1 MRHAIKILLLG
12 LGYIGLAA
20 CSANAQQQKGPA
32 PEHQAMM
39 VEAYRTSVNEISFIA
54 ESTGCSQNEDFS
66 LKVEQSS
73 QTDALITIVRD
84 KVDHCKRMPFAK
96 TFTLPLGAELQ
107 GKKLSIT
114 NPTSKSLTKQ

>member
-1 MRHAIKILLLG
+1 MIRAFKTVLLG
-12 LGYIGLAA
+12 LISISLAA
-20 CSANAQQQKGPA
+20 CSANAELQKSPA
-32 PEHQAMM
+32 PKPQAMM
-39 VEAYRTSVNEISFIA
+39 VEAYRTSENTISFIA

-73 QTDALITIVRD
+73 RSEVLVTIVRD

-96 TFTLPLGAELQ
+96 TFTLPLGTELQ